1 MVVGIAVLS
10 VVTGIL
16 VIGFVAVKRK
26 RHTDSQDSSLVANFS
41 KEENGT
47 EASVDVTK
55 TSYAEAI
62 TEDNNYYEAGS
73 LNDGEHYAI
82 NTVDTNEY
90 YE

>member
-1 MVVGIAVLS
+1 MLS
-10 VVTGIL
+10 VLTGIL
-16 VIGFVAVKRK
+16 VIGLVAVKRK
-26 RHTDSQDSSLVANFS
+26 RHTDSQDSGLVANFT

-47 EASVDVTK
+47 EDSVEVTK

-73 LNDGEHYAI
+73 MKGGEDYAI
-82 NTVDTNEY
+82 NTVNTNEY